1 MSLTAAQGDM
11 FLYRHEHIH
20 NILLPEKLTRAPN
33 VDQSAAEN
41 SPQQIKAARIS
52 ILVVGNNFDSSF
64 ISLKKNFKA
73 KMAKIQRFQFLFSL
87 VFFVFCD
94 SKLSILGFWT
104 VGRTK
109 QDI

>member
-11 FLYRHEHIH
+11 FLYHHEHIH

-64 ISLKKNFKA
+64 NSLRIFFQSKNGKNSKVPVF
-73 KMAKIQRFQFLFSL
+73 IFFGFL
-87 VFFVFCD
+87 C
-94 SKLSILGFWT
+94 ILW
-104 VGRTK
+104 
-109 QDI
+109 Q

>member
-11 FLYRHEHIH
+11 FLYHHEHIH

-52 ILVVGNNFDSSF
+52 IVGNNFDSSF
-64 ISLKKNFKA
+64 ISNLIRFFFQSKNGKNSTVPASIF
-73 KMAKIQRFQFLFSL
+73 FGFL
-87 VFFVFCD
+87 C
-94 SKLSILGFWT
+94 ILW
-104 VGRTK
+104 
-109 QDI
+109 Q